1 MEPSEILTTQDRKDY
16 YLKVI
21 QDVYPDQ
28 YSDALI
34 SSAIKSLA
42 PELIRTGT
50 LHLID
55 YPLFEQAVINR
66 DFPFDLSYYIIA
78 HFHNMPSGFRDAV
91 FNVAALLNLDD
102 DAIFEFLADPRYSNW
117 KGMDYSSAWYHKV
130 SPANVERYASL
141 IERSVLTL
149 PLATLLMFYQ
159 NDRNLED
166 YTPHYI
172 DYIEKLMCVTYRMS
186 EDLKQWTINQL
197 SSYLKIDNSY
207 TRVSMLVK
215 KIYSDLFSEEEKQK
229 AYYHFTKHFPSI
241 YEAVQKGSTPT
252 DFFIQVGLDQE
263 ETERFYKQYPNY
275 AEQMFHCF
283 RRMNL
288 HVKKE
293 WLPEYLNQRMP
304 LTYLQAIPEYGEGI
318 NLYLLHHNL
327 KDVLTPSEK
336 RALKIRITRFLQK
349 EYAVA
354 VDKNTSYTALLS
366 ILENTIFNV

>member
-21 QDVYPDQ
+21 QDVYPDK

-91 FNVAALLNLDD
+91 FNVAALLDLDD

-172 DYIEKLMCVTYRMS
+172 DYIEKLMCATYRMS

-229 AYYHFTKHFPSI
+229 AHYHFSKHFPQSM
-241 YEAVQKGSTPT
+241 K
-252 DFFIQVGLDQE
+252 L
-263 ETERFYKQYPNY
+263 YKK
-275 AEQMFHCF
+275 
-283 RRMNL
+283 
-288 HVKKE
+288 V
-293 WLPEYLNQRMP
+293 P
-304 LTYLQAIPEYGEGI
+304 LQQT
-318 NLYLLHHNL
+318 
-327 KDVLTPSEK
+327 
-336 RALKIRITRFLQK
+336 F
-349 EYAVA
+349 
-354 VDKNTSYTALLS
+354 SYKLG
-366 ILENTIFNV
+366 